1 MSALSDHDDHSEEL
15 FADGGHAS
23 TTAPRRTAPE
33 RDPQLER
40 IPVDQLDSGKLVVRQ
55 QPSATNRAR
64 IRWLTLAR
72 AGAAIPTCNWSPL
85 PLSSTN
91 LRARGRPYSSIA
103 RLRRTAAQAA
113 GNLELRAA
121 GPRNPPGRGTPA
133 SSVTNTAP
141 RHSRHSTSRT
151 RQPARSAPAAL
162 APLDPPDP
170 EPAQPRQTS
179 LGPQCHRT
187 PLALDPCLFRTCRS
201 FEALTAPATVISPT
215 SGHPRRWGSAES
227 LRPPFAYSSAT
238 AAWLQPR
245 GLTSQLSMLKPPPH

>member
-1 MSALSDHDDHSEEL
+1 M
-15 FADGGHAS
+15 
-23 TTAPRRTAPE
+23 
-33 RDPQLER
+33 
-40 IPVDQLDSGKLVVRQ
+40 RQ

-103 RLRRTAAQAA
+103 RLRQAA
-113 GNLELRAA
+113 ARAAAVGNLELRAA

-133 SSVTNTAP
+133 SSITNTAP

-162 APLDPPDP
+162 AQLDPPDS

-201 FEALTAPATVISPT
+201 FEAPIAPITVTSPT
-215 SGHPRRWGSAES
+215 SGRPQRWGSAES
-227 LRPPFAYSSAT
+227 IRPPFAYGSAT
-238 AAWLQPR
+238 AAWLHSR
-245 GLTSQLSMLKPPPH
+245 GLTSRLSTLKPPPH